1 MKARLSGLLLSL
13 HPSAFILHP
22 SLQIPLEQKFRI
34 EENGLTARETHSFR
48 KVRTVLDEEQS
59 PSGSAAPLCADLL
72 PALATKPRARA
83 NRAHAL
89 RRGRQRRLPAFGH
102 ARSSV
107 ARLHAARRVAPASD
121 DARREGRADDAAT
134 DRHGHYGQQPD
145 D

>member
-22 SLQIPLEQKFRI
+22 SLQIPLEQKFRM

-59 PSGSAAPLCADLL
+59 PVGAAAALCAGLL

-83 NRAHAL
+83 NRAHVV

-102 ARSSV
+102 TPAPG
-107 ARLHAARRVAPASD
+107 ARLHAARRGAPRSD
-121 DARREGRADDAAT
+121 DARREGR
-134 DRHGHYGQQPD
+134 P
-145 D
+145 

>member
-13 HPSAFILHP
+13 HPSAFRLHP
-22 SLQIPLEQKFRI
+22 SLQIPLEQKFRM

-59 PSGSAAPLCADLL
+59 PCLGAAALCAELL
-72 PALATKPRARA
+72 PALATKLRARA
-83 NRAHAL
+83 NRARVVRH
-89 RRGRQRRLPAFGH
+89 GRQRRLPAFGH
-102 ARSSV
+102 TQSPG

-134 DRHGHYGQQPD
+134 DRHGHYG
-145 D
+145 